1 MTEERFLR
9 CVLGM
14 NEGDRDALREV
25 YEEYV
30 SYIYGIVLQLLKN
43 KENAEDITADFFIRL
58 WEKSALY
65 KPGSGHK
72 GWMAT
77 IARNMAVDFIRKN
90 KREDLVEDFEE
101 GEFVANTAAAST
113 QVSVERQVVGDIT
126 VQEALETLNEKER
139 LVVHMKVLGGMT
151 LQEIADALETP
162 MGTIAWR
169 YREAVNKLR
178 RLGYG
183 EGL

>member
-1 MTEERFLR
+1 MTEERFAR
-9 CVLGM
+9 CIRGM
-14 NEGDRDALREV
+14 NEGDKDALKEV

-30 SYIYGIVLQLLKN
+30 SYIYGIVLQLLKSR
-43 KENAEDITADFFIRL
+43 ENAEDITADFFIRL

-90 KREDLVEDFEE
+90 RREDLIEDFEE
-101 GEFVANTAAAST
+101 GEFVAGSGVAST
-113 QVSVERQVVGDIT
+113 EVGVEQQVVGD
-126 VQEALETLNEKER
+126 VSVKEALESLSEKER
-139 LVVHMKVLGGMT
+139 LVVHMKVLGEMT
-151 LQEIADALETP
+151 LQEISDALGIP

-169 YREAVNKLR
+169 YREAINKLR

>member
-1 MTEERFLR
+1 MTEERFAL
-9 CVLGM
+9 CIQGM
-14 NEGDRDALREV
+14 NEGDKEALREV

-58 WEKSALY
+58 WEKSKLY
-65 KPGSGHK
+65 KPGSGHR

-90 KREDLVEDFEE
+90 RREDLIEDFEE
-101 GEFVANTAAAST
+101 GEFVASSGIAST
-113 QVSVERQVVGDIT
+113 QVGVEQQVVGDAT
-126 VQEALETLNEKER
+126 VKEALESLNEKER
-139 LVVHMKVLGGMT
+139 LVVHMKVLGEMT

-162 MGTIAWR
+162 IGTIAWR

-178 RLGYG
+178 RQGYG

>member
-1 MTEERFLR
+1 MTERKFAQ
-9 CVLGM
+9 CIQGM
-14 NEGDRDALREV
+14 NEGDKDALREV
-25 YEEYV
+25 YEEYA

-58 WEKSALY
+58 WEKSQLY

-101 GEFVANTAAAST
+101 GEFVASTGVASSSP
-113 QVSVERQVVGDIT
+113 SVEQQVIGDTT
-126 VQEALETLNEKER
+126 VKEALESLNEKER
-139 LVVHMKVLGGMT
+139 LVVHMKVLGEMT
-151 LQEIADALETP
+151 LQEIADVLEAP
-162 MGTIAWR
+162 IGTIAWR

-178 RLGYG
+178 RQGYG
-183 EGL
+183 EEL